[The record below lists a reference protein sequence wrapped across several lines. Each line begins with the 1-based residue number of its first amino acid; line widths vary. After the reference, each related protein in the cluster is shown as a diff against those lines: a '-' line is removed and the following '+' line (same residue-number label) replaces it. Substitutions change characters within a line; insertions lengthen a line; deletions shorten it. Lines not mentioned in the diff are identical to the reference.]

1 MRSNERREHGPGLS
15 FAPAIGRAAH
25 VRERGTRRNRGGT
38 GQDAAPDR
46 RARPCPR
53 LSSPNGRTHMLGTKM
68 KRALAMGGASL
79 ALAGAGV
86 MAASPAFAATTVVAW
101 THGNVHAGPA
111 KGERVVS
118 YVNANYS
125 YTGLCWLEGD
135 LVNDHGISNCKLG
148 PPPAQQRRD
157 RLRQRRLL
165 KGQRQGQRAQPLL

>member
-1 MRSNERREHGPGLS
+1 
-15 FAPAIGRAAH
+15 
-25 VRERGTRRNRGGT
+25 
-38 GQDAAPDR
+38 
-46 RARPCPR
+46 
-53 LSSPNGRTHMLGTKM
+53 MLGTKM

-165 KGQRQGQRAQPLL
+165 KGQRQGQRAQPLLIPAARAVGPASPGPGGGAHRRRGRGAATDGFSP